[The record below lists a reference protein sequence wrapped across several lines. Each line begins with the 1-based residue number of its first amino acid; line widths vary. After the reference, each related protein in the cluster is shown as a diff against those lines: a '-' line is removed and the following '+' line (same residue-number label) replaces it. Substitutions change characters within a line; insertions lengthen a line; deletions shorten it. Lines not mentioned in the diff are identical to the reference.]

1 MEWRAG
7 MIRRR
12 EEKKGLG
19 RLGMGGGREGLRG
32 ARIGWGSPCQDARGS
47 SFWRKDTYR
56 LLSPRLPI
64 VFSLRR
70 VYTPIKVVERE
81 GRWVI
86 CSFWCVSKVFDALCQ
101 WHGISCRMDLI
112 YPINCLTTHSTVFKF
127 AFVSLSQTRDDILE
141 NTNPVGI

>member
-1 MEWRAG
+1 MDG
-7 MIRRR
+7 MARGDDKKKRRVGVGQVR
-12 EEKKGLG
+12 Y
-19 RLGMGGGREGLRG
+19 GGVCV

-112 YPINCLTTHSTVFKF
+112 YPINCLTTHSNVRIRFRF
-127 AFVSLSQTRDDILE
+127 AILDE
-141 NTNPVGI
+141 GRYSWKYESVEI